1 MTCMRALKE
10 WRPISMQNPCEIC
23 KRTKCPDVCF
33 PEIDYE
39 RAMRKRY
46 GKKTRG
52 AVPELRDAATGMS
65 RPMRKVHNMED
76 GR

>member
-1 MTCMRALKE
+1 
-10 WRPISMQNPCEIC
+10 MQNPCEIC

-46 GKKTRG
+46 GKKTRT
-52 AVPELRDAATGMS
+52 AVPALQGKTAGVS
-65 RPMRKVHNMED
+65 RPMREVHNMED